1 LYKVVEWL
9 SGGVVVVSANAEE
22 ILLEAFVEDVEDGI
36 GRSQF
41 EGTMGG

>member
-1 LYKVVEWL
+1 VVEQL
-9 SGGVVVVSANAEE
+9 SDGVVVVSANAEE
-22 ILLEAFVEDVEDGI
+22 VLLEAFVEGVEDGV